1 VILQIDDEKRVRTL
15 TLNRPDALNAFNEA
29 LYQATAEALHQAA
42 EDPDVAVV
50 LLTGA
55 GRAFSAGNDLK
66 EMQARI
72 TDPAMANQGSHFT
85 TMIDALTRFP
95 KPLICAVNGVGVG
108 IGTTILGYADLA
120 FMSSTARLKCPF
132 TSLGVAPEAASSY
145 LLPRLIGRQN
155 AAWMLMSS
163 EWVSAQEALTMG
175 MIWKVCE
182 PDELLAEARGHAEIL
197 ASRSIPSLIA
207 VKQSMVEPTLA
218 DIAAATER
226 ENAHFAQLLGG
237 QANAAA
243 LADFTAKRG
252 S

>member
-1 VILQIDDEKRVRTL
+1 VILQVDDKNRVRTL

-29 LYQATAEALHQAA
+29 LYEATAEALRVAA

-50 LLTGA
+50 LVTGA

-72 TDPAMANQGSHFT
+72 TDPEMANQGSHFT

-108 IGTTILGYADLA
+108 IGTTILGYADLV
-120 FMSSTARLKCPF
+120 FMSATARLKCPF

-145 LLPRLIGRQN
+145 LLPQLIGRQN
-155 AAWMLMSS
+155 AAWLLLSS
-163 EWVSAQEALTMG
+163 EWVSADEALAMG
-175 MIWKVCE
+175 MVWKVCE
-182 PDELLAEARGHAEIL
+182 PEDLLAETRRHAEIL
-197 ASRSIPSLIA
+197 ASRPIPSLIA
-207 VKQSMVEPTLA
+207 VKQSIVEPTRP

-226 ENAHFAQLLGG
+226 ENAHFAELLGG

-252 S
+252 N

>member
-1 VILQIDDEKRVRTL
+1 VILQIDDENRVRTL
-15 TLNRPDALNAFNEA
+15 TLNRPDVLNAFNEA
-29 LYQATAEALHQAA
+29 LYEATADALAQAA
-42 EDPDVAVV
+42 RDPDVAVV

-72 TDPAMANQGSHFT
+72 TDPEMANQGSHFT
-85 TMIDALTRFP
+85 TMIDELTRFP

-120 FMSSTARLKCPF
+120 FMSTTARLKCPF

-145 LLPRLIGRQN
+145 LLPQLIGRQN
-155 AAWMLMSS
+155 AAWLLLSS
-163 EWVSAQEALTMG
+163 EWVSAQEALAMG
-175 MIWKVCE
+175 LVWKVCE
-182 PDELLAEARGHAEIL
+182 PDDLLAEARRHAEIL
-197 ASRSIPSLIA
+197 ASRPIPSLIA
-207 VKQSMVEPTLA
+207 VKQSIVEPIRP

-226 ENAHFAQLLGG
+226 ENAHFAKLLGG

-252 S
+252 N